1 MPLPQVVIV
10 GRPNVGKSSLMNWL
24 ARKRISIVDPT
35 AGVTRDR
42 VSYLMHHLDRYFEL
56 VDTGG
61 IGIVDSD
68 DLSADIERQIQAGL
82 EQASLIL
89 FVVDAQTGPVPL
101 DREVARRLRPLGKP
115 VLLVVNKS
123 DSPRLEAGAPEFFP
137 LYNAPATCT
146 SVTAERGRDALLSQI
161 VQLLP
166 EPAESE
172 LLEGEQGEADPEL
185 KLAIIGRRNV
195 GKSTFINALAQTER
209 MIVSEVAGTTRD
221 SVDVRFELDGKAFV
235 AIDTPGV
242 RKKKS
247 LANDIEFY
255 SLTRSLRSVRRANV
269 VLMFLDASQT
279 ISMVD
284 KQLMGE
290 VSAEFKPCIF
300 VINKWDLGQAAGMT
314 TDKWVQYIG
323 YAFGSMHF
331 CPVAFITARDPMSV
345 KKLINLTQ
353 SVAKQARVRVPTAR
367 LNQLVRQ
374 AIIRNH
380 PPMRANREA
389 KIYYATQ
396 VATEP
401 PTIVVKCNDPRVVDK
416 SWRRYLLGV
425 FHDQLPFAEVPIKV
439 YYRSRS
445 SGVGPAET
453 DETTEEIPEIILPGD
468 QPIDPSNRRLTA
480 GDPDSDSDSDSDE
493 WPPRRARQSGRNTSQ
508 TPADFGEDVFPDH
521 EFTDELLDADLAEA
535 DLEESEPDEPPLDSP
550 EFEDDRTAELTD
562 PELAEDPW
570 ESDLDSHDLDP
581 SSLDDPDSPPPRNNP
596 AQPPPKKPRPGS
608 RQRKGP
614 GPGRPPRRPRRKR

>member
-1 MPLPQVVIV
+1 
-10 GRPNVGKSSLMNWL
+10 
-24 ARKRISIVDPT
+24 
-35 AGVTRDR
+35 
-42 VSYLMHHLDRYFEL
+42 
-56 VDTGG
+56 
-61 IGIVDSD
+61 VDSD

-89 FVVDAQTGPVPL
+89 FVVDAQDGLVPL

-123 DSPRLEAGAPEFFP
+123 DSPRLESGAPEFFT
-137 LYNAPATCT
+137 LLKAPSICT
-146 SVTAERGRDALLSQI
+146 SVTAERNREGLLSQI
-161 VQLLP
+161 VRLLP
-166 EPAESE
+166 EPTENE
-172 LLEGEQGEADPEL
+172 LFEGEQGEADPEL

-255 SLTRSLRSVRRANV
+255 SLTRSLRSVRRSNV

-290 VSAEFKPCIF
+290 VSAEHKPCIF
-300 VINKWDLGQAAGMT
+300 VVNKWDLGQEAGMT
-314 TDKWVQYIG
+314 TEKWVQYIG

-374 AIIRNH
+374 AVIRNH

-445 SGVGPAET
+445 SGVGSADPEESL
-453 DETTEEIPEIILPGD
+453 DEIPEIILPGD
-468 QPIDPSNRRLTA
+468 QPIDPSSRRLATA
-480 GDPDSDSDSDSDE
+480 TEEEDLEDLDPEEQDDE
-493 WPPRRARQSGRNTSQ
+493 ALPVSRRGRKPRR
-508 TPADFGEDVFPDH
+508 PAPVETADDAEFGEDMFPDE
-521 EFTDELLDADLAEA
+521 EFDVAEELGEGTEIDESAAEEELDDELDDEQADEELDD
-535 DLEESEPDEPPLDSP
+535 
-550 EFEDDRTAELTD
+550 EFEDDE
-562 PELAEDPW
+562 
-570 ESDLDSHDLDP
+570 
-581 SSLDDPDSPPPRNNP
+581 LDDEFPDDTDDDRDAPPGKSP
-596 AQPPPKKPRPGS
+596 KD
-608 RQRKGP
+608 
-614 GPGRPPRRPRRKR
+614 RRPSR

>member
-42 VSYLMHHLDRYFEL
+42 VTYLMHHLDRYFEL

-89 FVVDAQTGPVPL
+89 FVVDAQDGLVPL

-123 DSPRLEAGAPEFFP
+123 DSPRLESGAPEFFT
-137 LYNAPATCT
+137 LLKAPSICT
-146 SVTAERGRDALLSQI
+146 SVTAERNREGLLSQI
-161 VQLLP
+161 VRLLP
-166 EPAESE
+166 EPTENE
-172 LLEGEQGEADPEL
+172 LFEGEQGEADPEL

-255 SLTRSLRSVRRANV
+255 SLTRSLRSVRRSNV

-290 VSAEFKPCIF
+290 VSAEHKPCIF
-300 VINKWDLGQAAGMT
+300 VVNKWDLGQEAGMT
-314 TDKWVQYIG
+314 TEKWVKYIG

-374 AIIRNH
+374 AVIRNH

-445 SGVGPAET
+445 SGVGSADPEESL
-453 DETTEEIPEIILPGD
+453 DEIPEIILPGD
-468 QPIDPSNRRLTA
+468 QPIDPSSRRLATA
-480 GDPDSDSDSDSDE
+480 TEEEDLEDLDPEEQDDE
-493 WPPRRARQSGRNTSQ
+493 ALPVSRRGRKPRR
-508 TPADFGEDVFPDH
+508 PAPVETADDAEFGEDMFPDE
-521 EFTDELLDADLAEA
+521 EFDVDEELEEGADIDGSVAEEDLDDELDDEQADEELDDQ
-535 DLEESEPDEPPLDSP
+535 
-550 EFEDDRTAELTD
+550 FEDDE
-562 PELAEDPW
+562 
-570 ESDLDSHDLDP
+570 
-581 SSLDDPDSPPPRNNP
+581 LDDEFPDDTDDDRETPPGKSP
-596 AQPPPKKPRPGS
+596 KD
-608 RQRKGP
+608 
-614 GPGRPPRRPRRKR
+614 RRPSR